1 MSGVC
6 SVLAPSRI
14 CSYTVGLRARS
25 VKHVALSSV
34 SGTNET
40 VGWLEERF
48 VYLEICLLR
57 ECFQL
62 WPDVASGL
70 QTASS
75 LHISRIYW
83 PSRTGVRQII
93 NHGMSSAHVRLDGV
107 SCPHPLARGARRR
120 PGNASLP
127 APPLAVCLGVGRQA
141 PCSFCACVVF
151 VRLTCRVFRR
161 CVICFADHSRDTFA
175 RQTCVNPYSVE
186 LGVFLL
192 QRGRSFLVFFFLL
205 LYLYFFLKGV

>member
-127 APPLAVCLGVGRQA
+127 ALLSLSAWESDGKRRA
-141 PCSFCACVVF
+141 RF
-151 VRLTCRVFRR
+151 VRVCGFRPFNLPGISTVCDLFCGPLSRHFRSTNLCEPVLSGIGRVFASARTKLS
-161 CVICFADHSRDTFA
+161 CFFSFFYFICIS
-175 RQTCVNPYSVE
+175 S
-186 LGVFLL
+186 
-192 QRGRSFLVFFFLL
+192 
-205 LYLYFFLKGV
+205 